1 MLGDVRERGPAG
13 VTALVAGLSRLAP
26 GLLSYL
32 TLDQLDRSQ
41 LNGHQLVEVIK
52 ARARLISH
60 LQADL
65 YADIAELAHTP
76 AGFEDSPPERSEL
89 IDEFVGD
96 ELAAAL
102 RLTSRAADAHL
113 STAFR
118 LMRLPSVWGA
128 LFEGRIDLPRA
139 RVLCEET
146 AHLEDDEAADVVAA
160 IVGEASRLTTVQL
173 GRRLRRMVAER
184 DPGAAKKRYD
194 RGVRER
200 RVESGSNPDGTAE
213 LWGRQLPAD
222 RAAAAWSR
230 ITALARSLRK
240 MGDERSLD
248 QIRADVFLDLLNG
261 NPTHVSSGK
270 GGVRLTVDLTTLMGL
285 ADRAGEI
292 EGWGPVVA
300 DLARQIAEAQTDGTW
315 EATVTDPETGQ
326 PIWAGTTRRRPT
338 TSQRR
343 HVAARNPTCVFPG
356 CTRSAVE
363 CHLDHTVA
371 FSESRRTTVLN
382 LGPLCARHHLRT
394 KHRAGWKLTQPQ
406 PGTFC
411 WTSPRGQR
419 YIVRPPP
426 I

>member
-1 MLGDVRERGPAG
+1 
-13 VTALVAGLSRLAP
+13 
-26 GLLSYL
+26 
-32 TLDQLDRSQ
+32 
-41 LNGHQLVEVIK
+41 
-52 ARARLISH
+52 
-60 LQADL
+60 
-65 YADIAELAHTP
+65 
-76 AGFEDSPPERSEL
+76 
-89 IDEFVGD
+89 
-96 ELAAAL
+96 
-102 RLTSRAADAHL
+102 
-113 STAFR
+113 
-118 LMRLPSVWGA
+118 MRLPSVWGA

-285 ADRAGEI
+285 ADGAGEI
-292 EGWGPVVA
+292 EGRGPVVA
-300 DLARQIAEAQTDGTW
+300 DLARRSAEAKTDGTW
-315 EATVTDPETGQ
+315 EATVTDPEMGQ
-326 PIWAGTTRRRPT
+326 PIWAGTTRRRPS

-382 LGPLCARHHLRT
+382 LGPLCARHHLRA

-411 WTSPRGQR
+411 WTSPAGSATSSAHRGADSRRVDGDTLRHWREEVGMAFIDTIPEERAEAQVADMYR
-419 YIVRPPP
+419 RVRESIGYVPNYAKVFSHRPALFDAWAQLNGTVKNA
-426 I
+426 